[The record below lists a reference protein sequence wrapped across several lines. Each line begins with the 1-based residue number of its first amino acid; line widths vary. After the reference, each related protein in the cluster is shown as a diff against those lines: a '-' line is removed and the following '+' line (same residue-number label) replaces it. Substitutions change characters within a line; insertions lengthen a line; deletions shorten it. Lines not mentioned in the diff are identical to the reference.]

1 MAVRSAPSLVRRSE
15 YPPSLATPPGTVTRQ
30 SAANAATCDA
40 QGGATVSD
48 DAEGFKDA
56 PLSPLAFVVFSHS
69 VKTFEDCFLG
79 RFLPSLLVR
88 EPRLAA
94 VREELDGMFSAPS
107 GKSLPVPGERS
118 LAFATTR
125 LPASSGSVNTR
136 SKLGLPAP
144 PREPAARRV
153 QSSS

>member
-1 MAVRSAPSLVRRSE
+1 M
-15 YPPSLATPPGTVTRQ
+15 
-30 SAANAATCDA
+30 
-40 QGGATVSD
+40 SD

-56 PLSPLAFVVFSHS
+56 PSSPLAFVVSHS
-69 VKTFEDCFLG
+69 VKTSEDCFLG

-125 LPASSGSVNTR
+125 LPASSGSANTR
-136 SKLGLPAP
+136 SKPGRSPLLTES
-144 PREPAARRV
+144 RSAANPKQLMISMTSVR
-153 QSSS
+153 SSATPTRP

>member
-1 MAVRSAPSLVRRSE
+1 M
-15 YPPSLATPPGTVTRQ
+15 
-30 SAANAATCDA
+30 
-40 QGGATVSD
+40 SD

-56 PLSPLAFVVFSHS
+56 PLSSLAFVVFSHS
-69 VKTFEDCFLG
+69 VKTSEDCFLG

-125 LPASSGSVNTR
+125 LPASSGSANTR
-136 SKLGLPAP
+136 SKLGVPRSSPESPQRGESKAAYDLDDEREKQCDADAP
-144 PREPAARRV
+144 IERQQTAERD
-153 QSSS
+153 SECFG